1 MNSLVLT
8 DTGLSDSESET
19 GSYSEMGGPGFQL
32 LIVLIYMMRY
42 QEADKCGAHG
52 CAQNRRC
59 SSTVQVVVHGG
70 SSPLRQTLYVLIGF
84 HSDGKAARV

>member
-59 SSTVQVVVHGG
+59 SSTAQVVAQGG
-70 SSPLRQTLYVLIGF
+70 SSPLRQTLYLLIGF
-84 HSDGKAARV
+84 HSDGKAARQ